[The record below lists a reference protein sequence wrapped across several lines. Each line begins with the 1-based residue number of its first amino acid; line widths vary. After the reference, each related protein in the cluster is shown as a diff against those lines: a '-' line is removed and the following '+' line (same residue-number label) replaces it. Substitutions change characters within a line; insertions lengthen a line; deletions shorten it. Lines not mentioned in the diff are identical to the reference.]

1 MGNTIN
7 SKRDEIYEWL
17 LEEAEED
24 YKKFASSLLPG
35 VDNLLGVRIPTIRKK
50 AKQLVKEDVVAY
62 LNEIGEDYFE
72 EIMLKGFLIAQAKW
86 TVEERI
92 HWIRLH
98 IPKLSNWSLCDSF
111 CSSLKEAKKEKKIYW
126 ELVEEYL
133 RKDSEYELRFAI
145 VMILQYFLNPLYSE
159 KIFQYFD
166 NINKENYYVRKYYV
180 RKYYVHKYY
189 VHMAI
194 AWAISICYKYN
205 KTETM
210 EYLKNNQLY
219 DHTYNKAIQK
229 ILELKNIETE
239 EKIQLKKMK
248 R

>member
-145 VMILQYFLNPLYSE
+145 VMILQYF
-159 KIFQYFD
+159 D
-166 NINKENYYVRKYYV
+166 NINKEN
-180 RKYYVHKYY
+180 YY